1 MNMQKWANDIIEN
14 KNRSVMPIMTY
25 LGLEIIHKNIMDAI
39 NDGDI
44 HSACMEVLSKK
55 YPSVASTSIM
65 DLSLEAEAF
74 GCPVVFSNTE
84 VPTVSNSIL
93 HNRDEVLSLRIP
105 SIGEKRTKESL
116 KALRQAASRIKKPV
130 FGGIIGPFSLSGRLY
145 GMTEIMTAA
154 LMEPQIVHL
163 LLEKATTFLIQFA
176 EAIKKNGANGLL
188 IAEPA
193 SGLLSPDLCN
203 EFSSF
208 YLRQIISR
216 VQDDSFMVI
225 LHNCGADICHIPA
238 MLSTG
243 AHALHFG
250 NKIEIPA
257 VLPKIP
263 EDVLVFGN
271 IDPANFFKNGTVAE
285 VKNTTHHLLESTT
298 PWKNFVLSSGC
309 DIPPNTPVKNV
320 EAFYDALSDY
330 NKHLHK

>member
-1 MNMQKWANDIIEN
+1 MNMKKWVNDIIEN
-14 KNRSVMPIMTY
+14 RNRSVMPIMTY
-25 LGLEIIHKNIMDAI
+25 LGLEIINKTITDAI
-39 NDGDI
+39 TDGEI
-44 HSACMEVLSKK
+44 HSACVEVLSKK

-93 HNRDEVLSLRIP
+93 HSKDDVLSLRIP
-105 SIGEKRTKESL
+105 SVGEKRTKESL
-116 KALRQAASRIKKPV
+116 KALRRAVSCIEKPV
-130 FGGIIGPFSLSGRLY
+130 LGGIIGPFSLSGRLY
-145 GMTEIMTAA
+145 GMIEIMTAA
-154 LMEPQIVHL
+154 LTEPEVVHL
-163 LLEKATTFLIQFA
+163 LLEKATAFLIQFA
-176 EAIKKNGANGLL
+176 KAIKETGANGLL

-193 SGLLSPDLCN
+193 SGLLSPDQCN

-208 YLRQIISR
+208 YVRQIISG

-225 LHNCGADICHIPA
+225 LHNCGADLCHIPT

-250 NKIEIPA
+250 NKIEIPV
-257 VLPKIP
+257 VLPEIP

-271 IDPANFFKNGTVAE
+271 VDPVNIFKNGTVAE
-285 VKNTTHHLLESTT
+285 VKNATSHLLESTT

-309 DIPPNTPVKNV
+309 DVPPNTPVENV
-320 EAFYDALSDY
+320 DAFYEALSDY
-330 NKHLHK
+330 NQRFL

>member
-1 MNMQKWANDIIEN
+1 MNMKKWVNDIIEN
-14 KNRSVMPIMTY
+14 RNRSVMPIMTY

-39 NDGDI
+39 TDGDI

-55 YPSVASTSIM
+55 YPSAASTSIM

-93 HNRDEVLSLRIP
+93 HSKDDVLSLRIP
-105 SIGEKRTKESL
+105 SVGEKRTKESL
-116 KALRQAASRIKKPV
+116 KALRRAVSCIEKPV
-130 FGGIIGPFSLSGRLY
+130 LGGIIGPFSLSGRLY
-145 GMTEIMTAA
+145 GMIEIMTAA
-154 LMEPQIVHL
+154 LTEPEVVHL
-163 LLEKATTFLIQFA
+163 LLEKATAFLIQFA
-176 EAIKKNGANGLL
+176 KAIKETGANGLL

-193 SGLLSPDLCN
+193 SGLLSPDQCN

-208 YLRQIISR
+208 YVRQIISG

-225 LHNCGADICHIPA
+225 LHNCGADLCHIPT

-250 NKIEIPA
+250 NKIEIPV
-257 VLPKIP
+257 VLPEIP

-271 IDPANFFKNGTVAE
+271 VDPVNIFKNGTVAE
-285 VKNTTHHLLESTT
+285 VKNATSHLLESTT

-309 DIPPNTPVKNV
+309 DVPPNTPVENV
-320 EAFYDALSDY
+320 DAFYEALSDY
-330 NKHLHK
+330 NQRFL

>member
-1 MNMQKWANDIIEN
+1 MNMKKWVNDIIEN
-14 KNRSVMPIMTY
+14 RNRSVMPIMTY
-25 LGLEIIHKNIMDAI
+25 LGLEIINKTITDAI
-39 NDGDI
+39 TDGEI
-44 HSACMEVLSKK
+44 HSACVEVLSKK

-93 HNRDEVLSLRIP
+93 HSKDDVLSLRIP
-105 SIGEKRTKESL
+105 SVGEKRTKESL
-116 KALRQAASRIKKPV
+116 KALRRAASRIEKPV
-130 FGGIIGPFSLSGRLY
+130 LGGIIGPFSLSGRLY
-145 GMTEIMTAA
+145 GMIEIMTAA
-154 LMEPQIVHL
+154 LTEPEVVHL
-163 LLEKATTFLIQFA
+163 LLEKATAFLIQFA
-176 EAIKKNGANGLL
+176 KAIKETGANGLL

-193 SGLLSPDLCN
+193 SGLLSPDQCN

-208 YLRQIISR
+208 YVRQIISG

-225 LHNCGADICHIPA
+225 LHNCGADLCHIPT

-250 NKIEIPA
+250 NKIEIPV
-257 VLPKIP
+257 VLPEIP

-271 IDPANFFKNGTVAE
+271 VDPVNIFKNGTVAE
-285 VKNTTHHLLESTT
+285 VKNATSHLLESTT

-309 DIPPNTPVKNV
+309 DVPPNTPVENV
-320 EAFYDALSDY
+320 DAFYEALSDY
-330 NKHLHK
+330 NQRFL